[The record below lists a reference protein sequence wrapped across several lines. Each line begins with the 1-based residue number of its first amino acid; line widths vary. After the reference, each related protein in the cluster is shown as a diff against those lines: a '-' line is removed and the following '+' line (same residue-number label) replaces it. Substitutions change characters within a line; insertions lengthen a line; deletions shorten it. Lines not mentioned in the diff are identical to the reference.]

1 MPRPKTKVT
10 ATVRRG
16 IVAGYTRA
24 KNCLGLVALAEKF
37 KLSTAVIHRILA
49 ESNVTLRGRG
59 RPRKAG

>member
-16 IVAGYTRA
+16 IVAGYTRT
-24 KNCLGLVALAEKF
+24 KNRLGLVALAEKF
-37 KLSTAVIHRILA
+37 ELSAAVIRRILVEA
-49 ESNVTLRGRG
+49 DVALCGRG